1 MVRSRTRNLSWLI
14 VSVVFL
20 LAFTMSGFCQTESP
34 YKDLIKS
41 ICPCEYKDADIVT
54 VFDST
59 HVVVEESGLSH
70 LNIHTLTKII
80 TVDGAKSQSGHRFDY
95 DPASNMVEI
104 KKVAVHKKDGTV
116 QNVDLTK
123 LIDRPQPQR
132 MIYWGPRMKVIGID
146 NLQKGDAVEVQ
157 YYTKGFMIAYLT
169 ETMEDESRYIPP
181 MRGHYYDTILFG
193 TGHPVKHKVYVLK
206 TRKEVPAQFR
216 VYNGDIQTTA
226 LAGLDG
232 HEGFTYIF
240 EKKDIPAYP
249 HEYSAPGGSDYIPK
263 VVLATVKDWYAK
275 AKWFYDVN
283 ENTVVEFYGKKAKP
297 FEYDDEIKD
306 FTMKLIAPYK
316 TDYDKRKAINHWVAQ
331 HIRYSGISMGKGEGY
346 TLHPGIMTFRD
357 RAGVCKDIAG
367 MSITMFRAA
376 GYTSYPTMT
385 MAGSTVEQIPADQF
399 NHCVVACD
407 ISGEPNTVN
416 ENMKGREGFE
426 KYEMYDPTWVPNS
439 MDIWSRYE
447 GDQNIVIGS
456 PTGENL
462 TAIRPYSPDEVV
474 MNIHSKA
481 AIDNDGNLTG
491 SFEFDGLGG
500 SDSRLRRL
508 IANTGT
514 KEEIRN
520 SISGY
525 LANIAPGAEL
535 ISYEH
540 GDLFDY
546 WKPMTLKI
554 NYRIPGYAL
563 SYGDGVHFN
572 SPAANFLTGAMFI
585 RPIFR
590 YAREEKRE
598 TPLFLYSPQKFVI
611 SEEIVL
617 PRGFK
622 RLTEVEPFKAGGDFA
637 NFNASVKSGNKGV
650 KIDYEYVVS
659 ERFVE
664 VDEYPQVWD
673 ITQSMKDFAD
683 INIHMWRK

>member
-1 MVRSRTRNLSWLI
+1 MVRSTTRKFILLI
-14 VSVVFL
+14 VSALFL
-20 LAFTMSGFCQTESP
+20 FAFTSGGYCQNESP
-34 YKDLIKS
+34 YKDLLKS
-41 ICPCEYKDADIVT
+41 ITCDDYKDADIVT

-70 LNIHTLTKII
+70 LNIHTLTKIL

-104 KKVAVHKKDGTV
+104 KKVAVHKKDGTM
-116 QNVDLTK
+116 QEVDLSK

-132 MIYWGPRMKVIGID
+132 MIYWGPRMKVIGIED
-146 NLQKGDAVEVQ
+146 LRVGDAVEIQ

-206 TRKEVPAQFR
+206 TIKDRPVQFK

-232 HEGFTYIF
+232 SDGFTYIF
-240 EKKDIPAYP
+240 EKKDIPVYP
-249 HEYSAPGGSDYIPK
+249 HEYSAPGASDYIPK
-263 VVLATVKDWYAK
+263 VVLATVKDWYEK
-275 AKWFYDVN
+275 AKWFHDVN
-283 ENTVVEFYGKKAKP
+283 ENSEVEIYGMKVKP
-297 FEYDDEIKD
+297 FEYDDELKN
-306 FTMKLIAPYK
+306 FVQKLIAPYK
-316 TDYDKRKAINHWVAQ
+316 TEYDQRKVINHWVAQ

-367 MSITMFRAA
+367 MSVTMFRAA
-376 GYTSYPTMT
+376 GFKSYPTMT
-385 MAGSTVEQIPADQF
+385 MAGSCVEQIPADQF
-399 NHCVVACD
+399 NHCVVAVD
-407 ISGEPNTVN
+407 ISGEPNFKT
-416 ENMKGREGFE
+416 ENLKGRKGFE

-456 PTGENL
+456 PTGEDL
-462 TAIRPYSPDEVV
+462 TAIRPYEPWEVR
-474 MNIHSKA
+474 MNIRSKA
-481 AIDNDGNLTG
+481 AIDKDGNLTG
-491 SFEFDGLGG
+491 TLEFDGLGS

-514 KEEIRN
+514 REEISN
-520 SISGY
+520 SIAGY

-535 ISYEH
+535 VSYEH

-546 WKPMTLKI
+546 WNPMTLKI

-563 SYGDGVHFN
+563 NYGEGLHFN
-572 SPAANFLTGAMFI
+572 SPAAKFLVGANFI

-590 YAREEKRE
+590 YAQEEKRE
-598 TPLFLYSPQKFVI
+598 TPLFLYAPQNFVI
-611 SEEIVL
+611 DEEIVL
-617 PRGFK
+617 PRGYK
-622 RLTEVEPFKAGGDFA
+622 RLTDVKPSEAGGDFA
-637 NFNASVKSGNKGV
+637 NFKASVSNDKKGL
-650 KIDYEYVVS
+650 KINYEYVVS

-664 VDEYPQVWD
+664 VDEYPQVWE
-673 ITQSMKDFAD
+673 ITESMKKFAD
-683 INIHMWRK
+683 INIHMWRN